1 MRRYI
6 SAEMWTRLNRSYLRL
21 RELGI
26 QEIWRPS
33 PESFYADTAAQIDT
47 FAGVA
52 AATMYHD
59 AGWRFMRLGRS
70 IERAQLATALLLAH
84 LAVERTGDDQ
94 HEDDWISLLRCGYAR
109 EAYHRRCSVAV
120 EPERV
125 LDLLVTDALLPGSL
139 CHALDGA
146 AVELA
151 ALGPGPHADSS
162 AAVQRSAKRLTS
174 HYEWPDGEDREELLL
189 AGLIHSEWPD
199 GEDREELLLQVDE
212 HCRNLHQLVADTYFD
227 YPVAGLS
234 GR

>member
-1 MRRYI
+1 
-6 SAEMWTRLNRSYLRL
+6 
-21 RELGI
+21 
-26 QEIWRPS
+26 
-33 PESFYADTAAQIDT
+33 
-47 FAGVA
+47 
-52 AATMYHD
+52 MYHD

-94 HEDDWISLLRCGYAR
+94 HEDDWISLLRCGYAL

-139 CHALDGA
+139 CHALDGV

-151 ALGPGPHADSS
+151 AIGPGPHADSS

-174 HYEWPDGEDREELLL
+174 
-189 AGLIHSEWPD
+189 LIHSEWPD

>member
-94 HEDDWISLLRCGYAR
+94 HEDDWISLLRCGYAL

-139 CHALDGA
+139 CHALDGVRARGGRGTRRHRSRPARRLQCGRTALTPSGSLPRSTTSGLTGRTGRSCCCRSTSTA
-146 AVELA
+146 ATCTSWWPTPTSITPWRAFPA
-151 ALGPGPHADSS
+151 ADARRR
-162 AAVQRSAKRLTS
+162 RS
-174 HYEWPDGEDREELLL
+174 H
-189 AGLIHSEWPD
+189 
-199 GEDREELLLQVDE
+199 
-212 HCRNLHQLVADTYFD
+212 
-227 YPVAGLS
+227 
-234 GR
+234 

>member
-1 MRRYI
+1 
-6 SAEMWTRLNRSYLRL
+6 
-21 RELGI
+21 
-26 QEIWRPS
+26 
-33 PESFYADTAAQIDT
+33 
-47 FAGVA
+47 
-52 AATMYHD
+52 MYHD

-139 CHALDGA
+139 CHALDGVRA
-146 AVELA
+146 RGGRGTRRHRSRPARRLQCGRT
-151 ALGPGPHADSS
+151 ALG
-162 AAVQRSAKRLTS
+162 QRLTS
-174 HYEWPDGEDREELLL
+174 
-189 AGLIHSEWPD
+189 LIHSEWPD

>member
-1 MRRYI
+1 MWSCFAQGRENARQMRRYI

-94 HEDDWISLLRCGYAR
+94 HEDDWISLLRCGYAL

-174 HYEWPDGEDREELLL
+174 
-189 AGLIHSEWPD
+189 LIHSEWPD

-212 HCRNLHQLVADTYFD
+212 HCRNLHQLVADTYFE
-227 YPVAGLS
+227 YPAAGLS